1 MKPFAAIALLLTVA
15 LFPLAVAAQDAAE
28 KIEVMALSHFIQGSV
43 EGSLE
48 FEPGGTI
55 VGTNGIIAKY
65 KGASLSADNAT
76 VDTKTGEVL
85 ADGHVRI
92 ESGDMLWVGDHVR
105 YNFKTHQMESEQFR
119 TGKAPVFAG
128 GSALTGDRDAN
139 IYTATNA
146 FVTTDDVSDPDVR
159 VRASR
164 MKVMPGDSIEMWN
177 AVVLVHGVPMFY
189 FPYYH
194 RTLGP
199 HANHFTFKP
208 GFRSAYGA
216 YMLNTYEWF
225 VGDVA
230 DGKIHGDYR
239 TKRGVGA
246 GPDVNLHL
254 GQWGDFKF
262 RYYYLS
268 DNRPNSSTNNLPI
281 YRNIPDNRQR
291 FLMEWQATPATNF
304 NVKAQ
309 VNYESDPLVLHDFFE
324 GDYAADPQPQTFV
337 EANKYWDNWS
347 LDALTTPEVNNF
359 FDQVERL
366 PDVRL
371 TGFRQQLLETPFYYD
386 SQSSVGYYRKYF
398 EDTNAPG
405 SIYGNTNYSATRI
418 DTYNQIT
425 LPWTF
430 FDWLNVAP
438 RVGGRWTYYGVTD
451 DPRRLYNDTH
461 RTVFNTGIGT
471 SFKVSRL
478 WPEAHNSL
486 LQVDG
491 LRHIMEP
498 SANYVY
504 VPNPSTPLAQIPQFD
519 SEQPSLMLS
528 PVDFPDYSSIDSVDS
543 QNVIR
548 FGLRNTL
555 QTKRD
560 GQIENLLD
568 WNLLLDWRLAP
579 KSRFDPTQ
587 PNSLQPQSTFNDLY
601 SALNFR
607 PRTWLALQS
616 QVRYAPNSGQ
626 LNMAFHQIQFMPNER
641 WSWGL
646 GHWYLRSGFL
656 GVNEPGNNYITSTIF
671 YRVNDNWG
679 LRATHDFNAQEG
691 RLQEQAYTIYR
702 DLRSWTAALS
712 FRVTDN
718 SVGQTDYGVSFS
730 FSVKA
735 QPSTHVGDDTVRP
748 DHLLSE

>member
-1 MKPFAAIALLLTVA
+1 MKPFSAIALLLTLA
-15 LFPLAVAAQDAAE
+15 LLPFSVAAQDAADS
-28 KIEVMALSHFIQGSV
+28 IQVQALSRFLHGSV
-43 EGSLE
+43 QGDIE
-48 FEPGGTI
+48 FAPGGTI
-55 VGTNGIIAKY
+55 VGTNGIIARY
-65 KGASLSADNAT
+65 RGASLSADNAT
-76 VDTKTGEVL
+76 VYTKTGEVI
-85 ADGHVRI
+85 ADGNVRI
-92 ESGDMLWVGDHVR
+92 QSGDMLWVGDHVR
-105 YNFKTHQMESEQFR
+105 YNFKTQRMESEQFR

-128 GSALTGDRDAN
+128 GSQLTGDRTAGV
-139 IYTATNA
+139 YTATNA
-146 FVTTDDVSDPDVR
+146 FVTTDDISDPAVR

-164 MKVMPGDSIEMWN
+164 MKVVPGESVEMWN

-194 RTLGP
+194 RSLGI

-246 GPDVNLHL
+246 GPDINLHL

-268 DNRPNSSTNNLPI
+268 DNRPNASTNNLPV

-324 GDYAADPQPQTFV
+324 GDYTDNPQPDTFV

-371 TGFRQQLLETPFYYD
+371 TGFRQQVLDTPFYYD
-386 SQSSVGYYRKYF
+386 SQSSIGFYRKFF
-398 EDTNAPG
+398 ENTNAPG
-405 SIYGNTNYSATRI
+405 INVNSNYSASRF
-418 DTYNQIT
+418 DTYHQIT

-451 DPRRLYNDTH
+451 NPNTQYKETY

-471 SFKVSRL
+471 SFKVSRV
-478 WPEAHNSL
+478 WTDATNSL
-486 LQVDG
+486 LDMDG

-498 SANYVY
+498 SANYVF
-504 VPNPSTPLAQIPQFD
+504 VPNPGTPPSQLPQFD
-519 SEQPSLMLS
+519 TEFPGLMLT
-528 PVDFPDYSSIDSVDS
+528 PVDFPDYTSIDSVDS

-548 FGLRNTL
+548 FGLRNSL
-555 QTKRD
+555 QTKRG

-579 KSRFDPTQ
+579 
-587 PNSLQPQSTFNDLY
+587 NSGQSTFNDLY
-601 SALNFR
+601 SSLNFR

-616 QVRYAPNSGQ
+616 QVRYAPNGGQ
-626 LNMAFHQIQFMPNER
+626 LNMAFHQIQFIPNEK
-641 WSWGL
+641 WSWGI
-646 GHWYLRSGFL
+646 GHWYLRRGFL
-656 GVNEPGNNYITSTIF
+656 GASEPGNDYLTSTIF

-691 RLQEQAYTIYR
+691 RLQGQSYTLYR
-702 DLRSWTAALS
+702 DMRSWTAALS

-718 SVGQTDYGVSFS
+718 SVGQTDYGVAFS
-730 FSVKA
+730 FSIKA

-748 DHLLSE
+748 DRLLSE